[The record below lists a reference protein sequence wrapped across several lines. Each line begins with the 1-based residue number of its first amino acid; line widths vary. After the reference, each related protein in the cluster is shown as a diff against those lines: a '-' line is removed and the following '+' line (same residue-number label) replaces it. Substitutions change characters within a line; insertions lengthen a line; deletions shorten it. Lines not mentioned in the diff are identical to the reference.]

1 MVMRRAIPTTFA
13 AAFVLAPT
21 AALAHAGHGGASG
34 LMNGFAHPVTGIDHV
49 LAMVAVGVLAA
60 QLGGRAL
67 WLVPLSFVGL
77 MVVGG
82 ALGMAGIAVPFAE
95 LGVALSVVVF
105 GLTVAFPFRLHRL
118 AAMALAGFFA
128 LFHGHVHGAEIP
140 AAASALYYT
149 MGFIASTTL
158 LHATGLGLGL
168 LLGPETGRL
177 GRRVVQAGGG
187 AMAVFG
193 AAILVGAL

>member
-1 MVMRRAIPTTFA
+1 MVMRRAIATAFA
-13 AAFVLAPT
+13 AAFILAP
-21 AALAHAGHGGASG
+21 AVALAHPGHGDASG
-34 LMNGFAHPVTGIDHV
+34 LMHGFTHPITGMDHV

-60 QLGGRAL
+60 RHGGRAL

-82 ALGMAGIAVPFAE
+82 VLGMAGIAAPFAE
-95 LGVALSVVVF
+95 LGVALSVVIF
-105 GLTVAFPFRLHRL
+105 GLAVAFPFRLHRL
-118 AAMALAGFFA
+118 AAMTLVGFFA
-128 LFHGHVHGAEIP
+128 LFHGHVHGAEMP

-158 LHATGLGLGL
+158 LQAAGVGLGL
-168 LLGPETGRL
+168 LFGPKTRVLGH
-177 GRRVVQAGGG
+177 RVVQAGGG

-193 AAILVGAL
+193 AAILAGAL